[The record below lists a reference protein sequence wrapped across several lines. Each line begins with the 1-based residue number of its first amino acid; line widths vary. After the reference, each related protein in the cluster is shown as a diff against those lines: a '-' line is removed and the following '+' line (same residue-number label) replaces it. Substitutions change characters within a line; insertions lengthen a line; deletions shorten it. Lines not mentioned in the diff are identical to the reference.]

1 MGVAGLLVLEMVPNY
16 VAEIPIIGTGLS
28 EFLLSAFTSTGR
40 SWCVVVLPV
49 ITLVLIEIHALFRIG
64 KRMGGSVS
72 DRAWSFRRPFLL
84 AIAALAYFLPMPSQ
98 DGDHSDA
105 LEVKAS
111 RPVVCSDFLCA
122 LPVFQRV
129 HGDIFGFYHQ
139 GHLSRPGRLPY
150 FFRARAAK
158 NSGPC
163 RAASVRADASMQML
177 AAAQASGPR
186 TLTKAIR
193 VSVFLVAMTFSGPS
207 MRFYP
212 STMGA
217 TPATISAGIRMGL
230 PPPPSG
236 SEKNPN
242 LRTIPSWSTPLVLPA
257 GCLVGNFWNGRVS
270 NWQSRGQHDQKI
282 PESADRSC
290 GDRSLRGAAGCGGVG
305 QPEEG
310 RAVTKRFYD
319 LISASR
325 SRGTTPA
332 SEAYKLTTGQASN

>member
-1 MGVAGLLVLEMVPNY
+1 M
-16 VAEIPIIGTGLS
+16 
-28 EFLLSAFTSTGR
+28 
-40 SWCVVVLPV
+40 VVLPV

-129 HGDIFGFYHQ
+129 HGDIFGFYLPLVIFLALAVCLTSSGQ
-139 GHLSRPGRLPY
+139 GLPKTAGRAEPPQSGRMPRCRCLPLRKHLGL
-150 FFRARAAK
+150 
-158 NSGPC
+158 
-163 RAASVRADASMQML
+163 
-177 AAAQASGPR
+177 R
-186 TLTKAIR
+186 TLTKAIG
-193 VSVFLVAMTFSGPS
+193 VSVFLVAMTFSGLS

-242 LRTIPSWSTPLVLPA
+242 LRTIPSWSTTGSTRRLS
-257 GCLVGNFWNGRVS
+257 GRQFLE
-270 NWQSRGQHDQKI
+270 WKGFELAIER
-282 PESADRSC
+282 
-290 GDRSLRGAAGCGGVG
+290 AA
-305 QPEEG
+305 
-310 RAVTKRFYD
+310 
-319 LISASR
+319 
-325 SRGTTPA
+325 
-332 SEAYKLTTGQASN
+332 